1 MSSPGGVSVV
11 KVEAL
16 STLAVG
22 EGGDT
27 VKGVVFVVVVVVVIV
42 VKNSV
47 GSTTDNGD
55 DDDNDTERQLGEK
68 VGTTPPGR
76 NNGANCFC
84 CC

>member
-1 MSSPGGVSVV
+1 MSVV

-55 DDDNDTERQLGEK
+55 GDDDDDDNDTERQLGEK